1 VIGIVFLLFAGLFGG
16 RLLAKLAS
24 KGHRRIFGWLMVF
37 ALLVAAHLNLLDAD
51 PIVRM
56 VGICAVLLAAM
67 KGLVY
72 AEWAG
77 PKQLTW
83 SRYFIFGF
91 LWFGMDPGT
100 FAKKRAGLSYKG
112 DLGWGLLMMVV
123 GFTMAWVVWTF
134 EYRDILLMFVPMSLG
149 FHFGA
154 LRVLKAIH
162 RSFGFPVRTLFPN
175 LLKAQGMGDFWS
187 RRWNVG
193 YSQMMQRVVG
203 RPLGNI
209 VGRDGGV
216 MAVFLVSGLLHEV
229 AITLP
234 VMAGWGCPTL
244 YFVFHGGLAV
254 WERRTGR
261 RLGKVL
267 TLILVSAPLGFL
279 FPQVFQVE
287 VIERFLGVM
296 KWING

>member
-1 VIGIVFLLFAGLFGG
+1 MIGIVFLLFAGLFGG
-16 RLLAKLAS
+16 RLLAKLAP
-24 KGHRRIFGWLMVF
+24 KGHRRTFGWLMVF

-83 SRYFIFGF
+83 SRYFIFGL

-112 DLGWGLLMMVV
+112 DLGWGLLMLVV
-123 GFTMAWVVWTF
+123 GFTMAWVVWTL
-134 EYRDILLMFVPMSLG
+134 EYRDIILMFVPMSLG

-175 LLKAQGMGDFWS
+175 LLKAQGIGDFWS

-261 RLGKVL
+261 QLGKVL
-267 TLILVSAPLGFL
+267 TLILVGAPLGFL

>member
-1 VIGIVFLLFAGLFGG
+1 MILLLLGCGLLGG

-24 KGHRRIFGWLMVF
+24 KGWRRIFGWLMVV
-37 ALLVAAHLNLLDAD
+37 ALLVAAHLNLLGAD

-83 SRYFIFGF
+83 TRYLIFGL

-100 FAKKRAGLSYKG
+100 FAKKRVGLSWRG

-123 GFTMAWVVWTF
+123 GVVMAWVVWAF
-134 EYRDILLMFVPMSLG
+134 EYRHIVLMFVPMSLG

-154 LRVLKAIH
+154 LRVLKAAH
-162 RSFGFPVRTLFPN
+162 RWYGFPVRTLFPN
-175 LLKAQGMGDFWS
+175 LLKAQGIGDFWS

-203 RPLGNI
+203 RPLGSV

-234 VMAGWGCPTL
+234 VMAGWGWPTL

-254 WERRTGR
+254 LERRTGR

-267 TLILVSAPLGFL
+267 TFIAVGAPLGFL
-279 FPQVFQVE
+279 FPQTFQVE

>member
-1 VIGIVFLLFAGLFGG
+1 
-16 RLLAKLAS
+16 
-24 KGHRRIFGWLMVF
+24 
-37 ALLVAAHLNLLDAD
+37 
-51 PIVRM
+51 
-56 VGICAVLLAAM
+56 
-67 KGLVY
+67 
-72 AEWAG
+72 
-77 PKQLTW
+77 
-83 SRYFIFGF
+83 
-91 LWFGMDPGT
+91 
-100 FAKKRAGLSYKG
+100 
-112 DLGWGLLMMVV
+112 
-123 GFTMAWVVWTF
+123 
-134 EYRDILLMFVPMSLG
+134 
-149 FHFGA
+149 
-154 LRVLKAIH
+154 
-162 RSFGFPVRTLFPN
+162 
-175 LLKAQGMGDFWS
+175 
-187 RRWNVG
+187 
-193 YSQMMQRVVG
+193 MMQRVVG

-261 RLGKVL
+261 QLGKVL
-267 TLILVSAPLGFL
+267 TLILVGAPLGFL